1 MYVIYGTYMCCIY
14 ALHICGI
21 YVGIYVDIYDDIYV
35 TYMYVPYG
43 WGGGEEGL
51 RVWGCSIC
59 NECYWCRLRELC
71 LDLYT
76 QKIHSYTF

>member
-43 WGGGEEGL
+43 E
-51 RVWGCSIC
+51 V
-59 NECYWCRLRELC
+59 
-71 LDLYT
+71 LDVEDLVLD
-76 QKIHSYTF
+76 ID

>member
-43 WGGGEEGL
+43 K
-51 RVWGCSIC
+51 SIEVLSTLGIPFSKYFSFKS
-59 NECYWCRLRELC
+59 ECDCR
-71 LDLYT
+71 
-76 QKIHSYTF
+76 SG